1 MIELLFALSFLL
13 CFFFFYEKMVAK
25 LTSKKKKKKTK
36 KYRDKIP
43 IHNSQVDVKPYMS
56 WKIIKGK
63 YKLIYS
69 EF

>member
-13 CFFFFYEKMVAK
+13 CFFNEKMVAK
-25 LTSKKKKKKTK
+25 LTSKKKKKTK

-43 IHNSQVDVKPYMS
+43 IHNSQIDVKPDMS